1 MKNIYDLLAKEMMA
15 SSLRITNSYSDSE
28 DILQEGFMD
37 SFQKIGQ
44 LKDDAKYIGWLKRMI
59 INKSIRHVEKRRNFI
74 PVTTIENIPEE
85 IETDNWYEGVS
96 FSSIK
101 AAIQELPDGCREI
114 FSLYLLEGYKHKEV
128 ATMLGISLSTS
139 KSQYRYA
146 LSLLREKLIPIH
158 E

>member
-1 MKNIYDLLAKEMMA
+1 MKAIYDLLAKEMMA

-37 SFQKIGQ
+37 AFQKIGQ
-44 LKDDAKYIGWLKRMI
+44 LKDDTKFVGWLKRMI
-59 INKSIRHVEKRRNFI
+59 INKSLRLIEKRRNFV
-74 PVTTIENIPEE
+74 PVVEIEHIPEE
-85 IETDNWYEGVS
+85 IESDNWYEGVP
-96 FSSIK
+96 FSTIQ

-114 FSLYLLEGYKHKEV
+114 FSLYLLEGYQHKEV
-128 ATMLGISLSTS
+128 ADLLGIALSTS

-146 LSLLREKLIPIH
+146 LRLLREKLIPIH